1 MQWMARKPHLIKRLR
16 LLCRAAKRKPIA
28 VWRAR
33 LAVNREPLVVNQ
45 EPPAVRMAKPVKPI
59 ADAALRP
66 TTARKMAAVAM
77 RKPPAVRQVIAT

>member
-1 MQWMARKPHLIKRLR
+1 M
-16 LLCRAAKRKPIA
+16 
-28 VWRAR
+28 
-33 LAVNREPLVVNQ
+33 NREPLVVNQ